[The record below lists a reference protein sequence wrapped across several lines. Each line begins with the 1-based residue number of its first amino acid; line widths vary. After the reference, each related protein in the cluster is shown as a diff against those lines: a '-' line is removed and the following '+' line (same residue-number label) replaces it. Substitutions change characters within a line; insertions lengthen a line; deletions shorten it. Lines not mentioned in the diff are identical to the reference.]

1 MKYLKFFNESQ
12 RDIIFVRT
20 LKFDNW
26 GTTNKLPY
34 KGIQCF
40 AIYQNDLDKYRKE
53 LELWGG
59 DSSDIQ
65 IVNSNGLVPYALN
78 YNKCHQYVM
87 GESEELPKPETF
99 NPDKHVMT
107 FHKMHGKSMLEWIS
121 DLGLGRECYQV
132 IIDK

>member
-1 MKYLKFFNESQ
+1 MKHLKSFNESQ

-20 LKFDNW
+20 SKFDNT

-34 KGIQCF
+34 GGIQCF

-59 DSSDIQ
+59 DSKDIQ
-65 IVNSNGLVPYALN
+65 IVDNSGLVPYALD

-87 GESEELPKPETF
+87 GESGELPQPEPF
-99 NPDKHVMT
+99 NPDKHTMK
-107 FHKMHGKSMLEWIS
+107 FHRREGKSMLDWIS
-121 DLGLGRECYQV
+121 DLGLGKECYQV
-132 IIDK
+132 ILT